1 MDFSRTDQQRYNRI
15 RKAQSDFAKRE
26 VLREEVIKK
35 SFERALDNVERRI
48 FDFYMRYAKKE
59 GISFNEAR
67 TRVSMMDVRDWEM
80 YVREAV
86 KNKVFSPEANEWLR
100 LYNAKQNIS
109 REQFLKAQ
117 LEFELVSLYS
127 DVDNTIVSASY
138 FEYLEELK
146 VQSGVHRIT
155 LSPDIRRDFERILNA
170 DFYGA
175 NFSERIWARNGKYEQ
190 LRASVF
196 DSLTEMMLGRGTYA
210 TEVRKMQDKFQVAQS
225 DAYRLIRTETRRMN
239 NESALNM
246 YDKWE
251 FSHYVYV
258 AEQGAC
264 SMCAPLGNKIIK
276 VEDAQVGY
284 NYPVIHP
291 NCLCST
297 YGVHMLTNTRTGRT
311 NIDDHEAEHGSVSEA
326 YGQINKFHGM
336 IKVQ

>member
-15 RKAQSDFAKRE
+15 RKAQSDFVKRE
-26 VLREEVIKK
+26 LNREEFIKK
-35 SFERALDNVERRI
+35 SFERALDNVERRM
-48 FDFYMRYAKKE
+48 FDYYMRYAKQE
-59 GISFNEAR
+59 GISFDEAR
-67 TRVSMMDVRDWEM
+67 SRVSMMDVRDWEM
-80 YVREAV
+80 YVRDAV
-86 KNKVFSPEANEWLR
+86 KNRDLSPEANKWLR

-109 REQFLKAQ
+109 REQFLKSQ

-127 DVDNTIVSASY
+127 DVDNAIVSSSY
-138 FEYLEELK
+138 FEYMEELR
-146 VQSGVHRIT
+146 VQSGSHGIT
-155 LSPDIRRDFERILNA
+155 LSPDIRKNFERIINA

-196 DSLTEMMLGRGTYA
+196 DSLSEMMLGRGTYK

-225 DAYRLIRTETRRMN
+225 DAFRLIRTETRRMN
-239 NESALNM
+239 NESAFNM
-246 YDKWE
+246 YTELD

-264 SMCAPLGNKIIK
+264 SHCAPLGNKIIK
-276 VEDAQVGY
+276 LEDAQIGY

-297 YGVHMLTNTRTGRT
+297 YGVHLLTDTRTGRT
-311 NIDDHEAEHGSVSEA
+311 NIDEHEAQHGTVDEA
-326 YGQINKFHGM
+326 YGQINEFHGKM
-336 IKVQ
+336 KV